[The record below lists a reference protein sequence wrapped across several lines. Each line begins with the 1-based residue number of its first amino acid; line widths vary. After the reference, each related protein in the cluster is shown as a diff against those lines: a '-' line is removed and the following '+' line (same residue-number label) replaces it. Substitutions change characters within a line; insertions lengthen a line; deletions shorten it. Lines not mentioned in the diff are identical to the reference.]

1 MTGRVATVGG
11 VPVPVDEVDAREA
24 RLRALELCSNPAE
37 RSLLE
42 RKLRG

>member
-24 RLRALELCSNPAE
+24 RLRGG
-37 RSLLE
+37 SLAA
-42 RKLRG
+42 